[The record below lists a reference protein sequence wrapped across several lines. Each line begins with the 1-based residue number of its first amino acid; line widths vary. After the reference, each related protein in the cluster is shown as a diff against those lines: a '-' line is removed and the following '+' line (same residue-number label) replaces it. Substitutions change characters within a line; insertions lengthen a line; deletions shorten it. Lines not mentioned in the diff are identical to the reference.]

1 MRLVRAVGRI
11 ARALAYAAAVAALL
25 LAVALYDDGVWVVLA
40 LAAAVPACVLFLFSL
55 AVREAA
61 ELPQRLRGAPAQV
74 GGLRAA
80 VDELAR
86 ARGGRLPRALWRAGR
101 QAASA
106 RELATPWAPLL
117 PLVNIPF
124 LAATGVSALAT
135 PLLVV
140 AAVFIFAAKV

>member
-1 MRLVRAVGRI
+1 VRVVRLLGRI
-11 ARALAYAAAVAALL
+11 ARGLAYAAAAAALL
-25 LAVALYDDGVWVVLA
+25 LAAALYDDGLWIVLA

-80 VDELAR
+80 VDDLAR
-86 ARGGRLPRALWRAGR
+86 ARGGRLPGALWRAGR

-106 RELATPWAPLL
+106 RDLAMPWAPLL
-117 PLVNIPF
+117 PLVNLPF

-140 AAVFIFAAKV
+140 AALVIFAAKV